1 MLFPFFVS
9 VREAPPRHVAS
20 KPTKK
25 PQPETRFPER
35 FLRAA
40 ALPVGPSLDPR
51 RLHVPAPLVPL
62 LQVACQLGGAE
73 KTVWNQSIKLICW
86 ILWQAGLLSFA
97 ASRQKT
103 CRFIVQCEKIG
114 SR

>member
-1 MLFPFFVS
+1 
-9 VREAPPRHVAS
+9 
-20 KPTKK
+20 
-25 PQPETRFPER
+25 
-35 FLRAA
+35 
-40 ALPVGPSLDPR
+40 
-51 RLHVPAPLVPL
+51 VPAPLVPL

-73 KTVWNQSIKLICW
+73 KTVWNQLKKVNCQIFRH
-86 ILWQAGLLSFA
+86 AGLLSFA